1 MLIAYA
7 SNFSTQDA
15 ARPMNTLHPSYPSSA
30 IKPRTEL
37 RMFDRW
43 NTEAIRALINRKTS
57 QGRKPAF
64 LFLGRQETELLRQ
77 HLGTAFG
84 SDNVRSLKNVY
95 YMGLE
100 VREVDTESYLRTAGS
115 KRVQGL
121 EEALNREPNHC
132 DLEASSFWHYALL

>member
-1 MLIAYA
+1 M
-7 SNFSTQDA
+7 
-15 ARPMNTLHPSYPSSA
+15 
-30 IKPRTEL
+30 KPRSEL
-37 RMFDRW
+37 RMIDCW
-43 NTEAIRALINRKTS
+43 NTEAMRALIHRKTS

-64 LFLGRQETELLRQ
+64 LFLGRQEAELLRH

-115 KRVQGL
+115 KRVHGL